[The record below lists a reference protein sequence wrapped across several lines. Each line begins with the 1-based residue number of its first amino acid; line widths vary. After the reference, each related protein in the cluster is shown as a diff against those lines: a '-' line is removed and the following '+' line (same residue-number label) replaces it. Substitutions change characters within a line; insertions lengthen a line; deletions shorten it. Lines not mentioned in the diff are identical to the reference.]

1 MKTILTKITPLM
13 LLSVLLAAC
22 NMGDSTPKEDPF
34 VFATG
39 GIGGAY
45 AQVDRMGMPAIGTAV
60 ITSKDAYNKSNPKGD
75 AALTFAGEIV
85 TNLNGIHGALD
96 DDLTGLGLVPCKV
109 NPDDPFD
116 ATTSNCITQ
125 AAPLVVP
132 DTLSINTTTAAGFPN
147 GRKPADP
154 VMDVTL
160 AVVLL
165 DLGVDGQNALSL
177 VGVNPKANDKA
188 FTASIPYL
196 AAPHRP

>member
-1 MKTILTKITPLM
+1 MKTILKITSLM
-13 LLSVLLAAC
+13 LVSVLLAAC
-22 NMGDSTPKEDPF
+22 SQNSTPKADPF
-34 VFATG
+34 VFPTG
-39 GIGGAY
+39 GVDAY
-45 AQVDRMGMPAIGTAV
+45 TQVDRMGMPAIATAV
-60 ITSKDAYNKSNPKGD
+60 ITSKDAYNKSNPAGD

-109 NPDDPFD
+109 NPDSPFD
-116 ATTSNCITQ
+116 AATSNCITQ

-132 DTLSINTTTAAGFPN
+132 DTLSINTGAAAGFPN

-188 FTASIPYL
+188 FTASVPYL
-196 AAPHRP
+196 ADPHRP

>member
-1 MKTILTKITPLM
+1 MKTTFTKIIPV
-13 LLSVLLAAC
+13 LLISVLLAAC
-22 NMGDSTPKEDPF
+22 NTNSTLKADPF
-34 VFATG
+34 VFPTAGTD
-39 GIGGAY
+39 AY
-45 AQVDRMGMPAIGTAV
+45 TQVDRMGMPAIGTAV
-60 ITSKDAYNKSNPKGD
+60 ITSKDAYNKSNPAGD

-85 TNLNGIHGALD
+85 TNLSGIHAALD

-109 NPDDPFD
+109 NPDNPFD
-116 ATTSNCITQ
+116 AATSNCITQ

-132 DTLSINTTTAAGFPN
+132 DTLSIDTKAAAGFPN

-165 DLGVDGQNALSL
+165 DLSVDGQTALSL

-188 FTASIPYL
+188 FSTSAPYL